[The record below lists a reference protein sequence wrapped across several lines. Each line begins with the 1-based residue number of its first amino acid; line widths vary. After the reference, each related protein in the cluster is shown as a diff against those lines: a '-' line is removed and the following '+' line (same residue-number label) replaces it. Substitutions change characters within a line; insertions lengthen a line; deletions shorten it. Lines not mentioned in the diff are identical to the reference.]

1 MDTALIIFIQLLC
14 VTHLGWSAIRLD
26 KPKEVSIDNGIIGE
40 TYNVRSSSACAV
52 KTAFKYIVCLNS
64 REP

>member
-40 TYNVRSSSACAV
+40 TYNVRSSAV
-52 KTAFKYIVCLNS
+52 KTAFMYYRHLYS
-64 REP
+64 